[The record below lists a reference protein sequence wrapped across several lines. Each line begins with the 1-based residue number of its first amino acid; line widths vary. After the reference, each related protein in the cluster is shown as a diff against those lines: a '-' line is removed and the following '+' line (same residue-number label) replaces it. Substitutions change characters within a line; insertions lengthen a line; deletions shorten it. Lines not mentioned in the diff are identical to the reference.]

1 MTEPSPQSTEPQPGS
16 GEAGVA
22 PAWAWREPDGTAP
35 DAAEAPPAPAVP
47 DPGREDEM
55 EALRRQ
61 LAAALERGRRA
72 EAEAVEARRLLDEVR
87 SQAEARCA
95 ALEQRADAAL
105 LQARADAQALD
116 AVALAARATE
126 RRASLLAEE
135 LATLRAA
142 RRRPWGRG

>member
-1 MTEPSPQSTEPQPGS
+1 MIEPSPQSTESQPGS
-16 GEAGVA
+16 GEAGAA

-35 DAAEAPPAPAVP
+35 DAPAPAVP

-61 LAAALERGRRA
+61 LAAALEHGRRA

-135 LATLRAA
+135 LAALRAA

>member
-1 MTEPSPQSTEPQPGS
+1 MTQPSPQPTQSQPGP
-16 GEAGVA
+16 GEA
-22 PAWAWREPDGTAP
+22 PAWAWREPDGATP
-35 DAAEAPPAPAVP
+35 DAAEAPVRALS

-61 LAAALERGRRA
+61 LAAALEQGRRA
-72 EAEAVEARRLLDEVR
+72 EAEAVEARQLLDEVR
-87 SQAEARCA
+87 SQSEARCA

-126 RRASLLAEE
+126 SRARALAEE
-135 LATLRAA
+135 LAALKAA
-142 RRRPWGRG
+142 RRLRWGRR

>member
-1 MTEPSPQSTEPQPGS
+1 MTQPSPQPTQSQSGS
-16 GEAGVA
+16 GEA
-22 PAWAWREPDGTAP
+22 PAWAWREPDGAAP
-35 DAAEAPPAPAVP
+35 DAGDLPAPRG
-47 DPGREDEM
+47 PGDET
-55 EALRRQ
+55 EALRRE
-61 LAAALERGRRA
+61 LASALDQGRRLDA
-72 EAEAVEARRLLDEVR
+72 EVVEARRLLEEVR

>member
-16 GEAGVA
+16 GEAGAA

-47 DPGREDEM
+47 DRGREDEM

-61 LAAALERGRRA
+61 LAAALEQGRRA
-72 EAEAVEARRLLDEVR
+72 EAEADEARRLLDEVR
-87 SQAEARCA
+87 SQAEARCT

-135 LATLRAA
+135 LAALRAA
-142 RRRPWGRG
+142 RWRPWGRG

>member
-1 MTEPSPQSTEPQPGS
+1 MTEPSPQPTEPQPGS
-16 GEAGVA
+16 GEA
-22 PAWAWREPDGTAP
+22 PAWAWGEPDGATP
-35 DAAEAPPAPAVP
+35 DAAEAPAPALP
-47 DPGREDEM
+47 DPGHEDEM

-61 LAAALERGRRA
+61 LASALERGRRV

>member
-1 MTEPSPQSTEPQPGS
+1 MTEPSPQPTEPQPGS
-16 GEAGVA
+16 GEAGPA
-22 PAWAWREPDGTAP
+22 PAWAWREPDGAVP
-35 DAAEAPPAPAVP
+35 DDAEAPAPAPP

-61 LAAALERGRRA
+61 LASALQQGRRA

-87 SQAEARCA
+87 SQMEARCA

-126 RRASLLAEE
+126 RRASVLAEE
-135 LATLRAA
+135 LAALRAA
-142 RRRPWGRG
+142 RRRRWGRG